1 MSGRLHEEEKWG
13 IISSWKKHGN
23 MAAVARNLSYSYKI
37 VKYWIDRYKK
47 SGNMTARTSTGRKKA
62 ISTEAARLA
71 VDLLKDV
78 ETFGTSDLAEAEI
91 HRLGLTSGAKPVHMT
106 TLTRAVVAQSTTD
119 GDKLELAEGEPDME
133 LTTDTKQKSLAIFLA
148 NLSTN

>member
-23 MAAVARNLSYSYKI
+23 MAAVARNLPYSYKR

-47 SGNMTARTSTGRKKA
+47 SGNVTARTSTGRKKA

-71 VDLLKDV
+71 VDLLEDV
-78 ETFGTSDLAEAEI
+78 ENFGTADLAAAEL
-91 HRLGLTSGAKPVHMT
+91 HRLGLIFGAKPVHRT
-106 TLTRAVVAQSTTD
+106 TLTRAVVAQSATD
-119 GDKLELAEGEPDME
+119 GDKLELAQGEPDRE
-133 LTTDTKQKSLAIFLA
+133 LTTDT
-148 NLSTN
+148 